1 MHPPLNQHYDV
12 VLVGGG
18 IIGSAVA
25 YWLAAN
31 DDFDGSIVVIE
42 KDTSYTYGATGRSVS
57 SIRLQFSTPL
67 NIQIARFGV
76 HFIKQAGTY
85 LRVDDDTPNL
95 SFTEGGYLF
104 LATSAQGREV
114 LRQNHQIQREQGV
127 EEVIMLH
134 PHDLRQRFP
143 WLNVRGVTG
152 ATLGVCNEGWF
163 DAYLM
168 LQAFKRKARRLGVH
182 YLDDTVV
189 DLAVAGNKVW
199 KVVLKTGPAIG
210 CGCVV
215 NAAGAWAQQ
224 VAAMAG
230 IDLPVFPRRR
240 QVFVF
245 SCRTQ
250 LPKCPLVIDPD
261 GFYFRPEGAQY
272 LCGMKPPPD
281 QDPDGFNFAVD
292 YDWFEER
299 LWPRLTRWVPAF
311 DAVKRQRA
319 WAGHYAYNTFDRNA
333 LLGRHPAVDNL
344 FFATG
349 FSGHGVQQAPAVGRG
364 LSELITY
371 GGYRTLDLSAF
382 SITRLIDNRPVL
394 EQYVV

>member
-25 YWLAAN
+25 YWLVAN
-31 DDFDGSIVVIE
+31 DDFDGSIAVIE
-42 KDTSYTYGATGRSVS
+42 KDRSYTYGATGRSVS

-76 HFIKQAGTY
+76 HFIKQAGAY

-127 EEVIMLH
+127 EEVIMLD
-134 PHDLRQRFP
+134 PFDLKQRFP
-143 WLNVRGVTG
+143 WLDVTGVMG
-152 ATLGVCNEGWF
+152 ATLGVRNEGWF

-215 NAAGAWAQQ
+215 NAAGAWARQ

-240 QVFVF
+240 QVFGF

-281 QDPDGFNFAVD
+281 QDPDGFNFTVD